1 MFQRKGKQMSNLIS
15 RKALIERLNEQIDGV
30 LANRDVYTDADDVV
44 DSILSIIDIIE
55 NQPPAQ
61 QWIPVEERL
70 PEEDGEYLCQI
81 DVHGRAVMEVIG
93 FSNNLYKVDEYDF
106 FDCKGK
112 KGFYGYDSEMG
123 YYETSGVI
131 AWMPLPEPMKTKE

>member
-1 MFQRKGKQMSNLIS
+1 MSDLIS
-15 RKALIERLNEQIDGV
+15 RKALLNHLSSWQMEQFAEVGHEKEYNLLDMIIRGV
-30 LANRDVYTDADDVV
+30 
-44 DSILSIIDIIE
+44 E
-55 NQPPAQ
+55 NEPSAQ

>member
-1 MFQRKGKQMSNLIS
+1 MSDLIS
-15 RKALIERLNEQIDGV
+15 RSALIEKIRKYGICGSGYSDEERINDVIDM
-30 LANRDVYTDADDVV
+30 
-44 DSILSIIDIIE
+44 IE
-55 NQPPAQ
+55 SEPSAQ
-61 QWIPVEERL
+61 QWIPCSERL

-131 AWMPLPEPMKTKE
+131 AWMPLPEPYKGE

>member
-1 MFQRKGKQMSNLIS
+1 MSDLIS
-15 RKALIERLNEQIDGV
+15 RKALIESIEKRIPHMIPNIYGMH
-30 LANRDVYTDADDVV
+30 DVTAEGIVEF
-44 DSILSIIDIIE
+44 IK
-55 NQPPAQ
+55 NQPSAQ

-131 AWMPLPEPMKTKE
+131 AWMPLPEDYKGE

>member
-1 MFQRKGKQMSNLIS
+1 MSDLIS
-15 RKALIERLNEQIDGV
+15 RKALIEKIRKYGICGSGYSDEERINDVIDM
-30 LANRDVYTDADDVV
+30 
-44 DSILSIIDIIE
+44 IE
-55 NQPPAQ
+55 SEPSAQ
-61 QWIPVEERL
+61 QWIPCSERL

-131 AWMPLPEPMKTKE
+131 AWMPLPEPYKGE